1 MTNKNGLFF
10 CVALLLLAGM
20 CAVLNAAAGGQTP
33 GQAAPAAVPA
43 KEVPVMDGEAGAC
56 TLEIT
61 VNDAAGKPVYAT
73 QVRIVIRHGF
83 KGKRKVDLSAYTNE
97 QGRLNFKGLPARV
110 YRGPMEIQAK
120 KEQLTGSSKWD
131 PVDGCNTKQ
140 TIVLGA
146 AGR

>member
-1 MTNKNGLFF
+1 MTNKNGLLW
-10 CVALLLLAGM
+10 CAALLLLAGM
-20 CAVLNAAAGGQTP
+20 SAGQDAVAGGQTA
-33 GQAAPAAVPA
+33 GQAAPA

-61 VNDAAGKPVYAT
+61 VKDAAGKPVYAA

-97 QGRLNFKGLPARV
+97 EGRLNFKGLPARV

-120 KEQLTGSSKWD
+120 KEQLTGSAKWD
-131 PVDGCNTKQ
+131 PVDGCQTKQ

>member
-1 MTNKNGLFF
+1 MTNKNGLFL
-10 CVALLLLAGM
+10 CVTLLLLAGVSAGLD
-20 CAVLNAAAGGQTP
+20 AVAGGQT
-33 GQAAPAAVPA
+33 APAAVAA
-43 KEVPVMDGEAGAC
+43 KPVPVMDGEAGAC

-61 VNDAAGKPVYAT
+61 VNDAAGKPVYAA
-73 QVRIVIRHGF
+73 QVQIVIRHGF

-97 QGRLNFKGLPARV
+97 QGRLDFKGLPARV

-120 KEQLTGSSKWD
+120 KELLTGSAKWD

-146 AGR
+146 AAR